1 MQLSTRG
8 RYAVMAL
15 LDLVELQQELNR
27 AVTLAEIS
35 EKQRISLSYLEQLF
49 SKLRKSGVVEST
61 RGPGGG
67 YTLAKSPA
75 QTYLSEA
82 IGAVDENTD
91 MTRCGITDPSA
102 AVHGTGCVA
111 GKKCNTHELWIALG
125 YHVEAFFANITLQMV
140 LDGDVKAG
148 FSILPEWHQTPAFE
162 IQVKN

>member
-8 RYAVMAL
+8 RYAVMAI
-15 LDLVELQQELNR
+15 LDLIELQEDLGR
-27 AVTLAEIS
+27 SVTLAEIS

-49 SKLRKSGVVEST
+49 SKLRKAGVVAST

-67 YTLAKSPA
+67 YSLAKTPA

-91 MTRCGITDPSA
+91 MTRCGVTDPTA
-102 AVHGTGCVA
+102 PLNGAGCVA
-111 GKKCNTHELWIALG
+111 GKKCNTHDLWISLG
-125 YHVEAFFANITLQMV
+125 YHVEAFFANITFQMV
-140 LDGDVKAG
+140 MDGDVKAG
-148 FSILPEWHQTPAFE
+148 FSILPEWHQTPPLS